1 MRNERCWLCRR
12 TLEAGDDS
20 LVRYRDQRG
29 TCHPWA
35 DRCGRWRAEYLCR
48 DCAPLCP
55 DWLDLDWAGAPAF
68 LHPLENE
75 PDWPG
80 DHGMDRRR
88 GDAPSVQGYE
98 TTKRYM
104 IDLIVEVARR
114 MGADQHPVSLADLRN
129 AYLRAYPGIG
139 KGTTSESFGAK
150 VNWYT
155 INMRSRFPDRKDRQK
170 PAPWLSQ
177 PSFKRVARGRY
188 MLLSDEEIA
197 RFRRCVAQNDPM
209 VYEDEYDVDKLIPR
223 AFPSLVT
230 QPSSN

>member
-1 MRNERCWLCRR
+1 MVATMGEQEMSSDEIVQVPVPRHLLAE
-12 TLEAGDDS
+12 
-20 LVRYRDQRG
+20 VYRVL
-29 TCHPWA
+29 A
-35 DRCGRWRAEYLCR
+35 DGM
-48 DCAPLCP
+48 
-55 DWLDLDWAGAPAF
+55 APATGSSRQG
-68 LHPLENE
+68 E
-75 PDWPG
+75 PEFPIAG
-80 DHGMDRRR
+80 QR
-88 GDAPSVQGYE
+88 
-98 TTKRYM
+98 TKRNM

-139 KGTTSESFGAK
+139 KGKTCESFGTK

-155 INMRSRFPDRKDRQK
+155 INMRSRFPDHKDRQK
-170 PAPWLSQ
+170 PAAWLWQ

-223 AFPSLVT
+223 AFPSSVT
-230 QPSSN
+230 HPSSN